1 MKGNGGGGAE
11 MQGAKGVRRAAAR
24 ARENFTHQ
32 PDGRAQ
38 NGAVALP
45 ADAADAEYFE
55 HEGGIWHRKQTFKK
69 EGYVER
75 LTNFTARIEQ
85 QRAIDDGAEVRCY
98 YRVAVTVRDRR
109 VEVKVAA
116 GEFGSM
122 NWVNEHLPANVGVL
136 PGGGKAERAQWAIRQ
151 LSGVHKRNHRLRAQ
165 WDAQNR
171 RRLCLPVRRRRAV
184 HARATLRRV
193 ETELPAALK
202 RFILPEPPADPREAI
217 VAAVQLLDLADERI
231 TAPVFGAIWR
241 APLGAAD
248 FSLHIAG
255 ASGAFKTELA
265 ALAQGHF
272 GAGFDAHHLPCDWT
286 WTENAIEELAF
297 AAKDAVLTVDDFR
310 PPTDSRELAAL
321 MRKAERL
328 FRAQGNR
335 QGRGR
340 LNRDSR
346 LREARAPRGVI
357 ISTGEIY
364 PRGQSLAGRILF
376 IDLVKGEIESAR
388 LKACQHDRD
397 TGRYASAMSAYI
409 CWLLP
414 GLEQT
419 HACVRQLAADITA
432 DVRGAGLHART
443 PGVLAE
449 LMAGATCFLAFAV
462 ACGAITPAKADEL
475 EQRIWRGLRAA
486 GAGQAEHQLSQD
498 PTRRFIELLNA
509 ALGSGS
515 AHVATTDGD
524 HPEHAATYGWRNDAV
539 ARLGSEGTAGRL
551 DRRRGSLP
559 GAGRG
564 LQGGAIDG
572 HGWER
577 DRG

>member
-1 MKGNGGGGAE
+1 M
-11 MQGAKGVRRAAAR
+11 RS
-24 ARENFTHQ
+24 
-32 PDGRAQ
+32 
-38 NGAVALP
+38 
-45 ADAADAEYFE
+45 
-55 HEGGIWHRKQTFKK
+55 
-69 EGYVER
+69 
-75 LTNFTARIEQ
+75 
-85 QRAIDDGAEVRCY
+85 Y
-98 YRVAVTVRDRR
+98 YLVAVTVRDRR
-109 VEVKVAA
+109 VEVKVPAA
-116 GEFGSM
+116 EFGSM
-122 NWVNEHLPANVGVL
+122 NWVSEHLPADLGVL
-136 PGGGKAERAQWAIRQ
+136 PGGGKAEQAQWAIRQ
-151 LSGVHKRNHRLRAQ
+151 LSGVNEPIIAYAHSGMRKIG
-165 WDAQNR
+165 DAYIY
-171 RRLCLPVRRRRAV
+171 L
-184 HARATLRRV
+184 HAGGALTTMTDGMQV
-193 ETELPAALK
+193 ETELHAALK
-202 RFILPEPPADPREAI
+202 HFILPEPAADPREAI
-217 VAAVQLLDLADERI
+217 EAAVQLLDLADERI

-272 GAGFDAHHLPCDWT
+272 GAGFDAHHLPSDWA
-286 WTENAIEELAF
+286 WTENALEELAF

-310 PPTDSRELAAL
+310 PPTDYRERDAL

-328 FRAQGNR
+328 FRAQANR

-340 LNRDSR
+340 LSRDSR

-388 LKACQHDRD
+388 LAACQHDRD
-397 TGRYASAMSAYI
+397 AGRYASAMSAYI

-414 GLEQT
+414 RLEQT
-419 HACVRQLAADITA
+419 HARVRQLAADITA
-432 DVRGAGLHART
+432 DMRGAGLHART

-486 GAGQAEHQLSQD
+486 GGGQAEHQLSQD
-498 PTRRFIELLNA
+498 PTRRFIELFNA

-515 AHVATTDGD
+515 AHVATTEGIC
-524 HPEHAATYGWRNDAV
+524 PEHAATYGWRNDATRGWEAKGPRV
-539 ARLGSEGTAGRL
+539 GWIDDETLYLEPDAAYKAAQSMATDGSEIAVSATTLWKRMDEAGYLGPREL
-551 DRRRGSLP
+551 SRQTLKVRRTIEG
-559 GAGRG
+559 GRR
-564 LQGGAIDG
+564 A
-572 HGWER
+572 
-577 DRG
+577 

>member
-1 MKGNGGGGAE
+1 M
-11 MQGAKGVRRAAAR
+11 
-24 ARENFTHQ
+24 
-32 PDGRAQ
+32 
-38 NGAVALP
+38 
-45 ADAADAEYFE
+45 
-55 HEGGIWHRKQTFKK
+55 
-69 EGYVER
+69 
-75 LTNFTARIEQ
+75 
-85 QRAIDDGAEVRCY
+85 
-98 YRVAVTVRDRR
+98 
-109 VEVKVAA
+109 
-116 GEFGSM
+116 
-122 NWVNEHLPANVGVL
+122 
-136 PGGGKAERAQWAIRQ
+136 
-151 LSGVHKRNHRLRAQ
+151 
-165 WDAQNR
+165 
-171 RRLCLPVRRRRAV
+171 
-184 HARATLRRV
+184 
-193 ETELPAALK
+193 
-202 RFILPEPPADPREAI
+202 
-217 VAAVQLLDLADERI
+217 QLLDLADERI

-286 WTENAIEELAF
+286 WTENALEELAF

-310 PPTDSRELAAL
+310 PPTDYRERDAL

-340 LNRDSR
+340 LSRDSR

-388 LKACQHDRD
+388 LNACQHDRD
-397 TGRYASAMSAYI
+397 AGRYASAMSAYI

-414 GLEQT
+414 RLEQT

-432 DVRGAGLHART
+432 DMRGAGLHART

-449 LMAGATCFLAFAV
+449 LMAGAACFLAFAV
-462 ACGAITPAKADEL
+462 ECGAITPAQADEL
-475 EQRIWRGLRAA
+475 EQRIWRGLRAV
-486 GAGQAEHQLSQD
+486 GGGQAEHQLSQD

-509 ALGSGS
+509 ALAQRLRSRSHDRRELIPSTRRPTVG
-515 AHVATTDGD
+515 ATMR
-524 HPEHAATYGWRNDAV
+524 HAAGKR
-539 ARLGSEGTAGRL
+539 
-551 DRRRGSLP
+551 
-559 GAGRG
+559 
-564 LQGGAIDG
+564 
-572 HGWER
+572 R
-577 DRG
+577 DRGSAGSTTRVSTWSRTRPTRRRNRWPRTGARSRLARPRFGSG